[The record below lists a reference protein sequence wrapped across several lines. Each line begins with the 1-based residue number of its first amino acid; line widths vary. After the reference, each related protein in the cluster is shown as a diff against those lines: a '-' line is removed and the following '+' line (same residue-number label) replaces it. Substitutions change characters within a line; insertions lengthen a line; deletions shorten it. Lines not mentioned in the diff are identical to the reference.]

1 MMPFLPILLVLAGL
15 TFLFRRRRYKAIEQ
29 DESPRVVVKG
39 HTYSDNVEEIELP
52 QLRREKVENVRKAC
66 MIGAGYVGG
75 LTALV
80 LASQNPHIQFSVVD
94 SDARLIAAWN
104 SDRPPVFEPG
114 LEDLL
119 FEPNDPPP
127 LPTPSP
133 SPKPEAAQ
141 DEDYLKISSNSTNDA
156 ELVAVLPRRR
166 KLANVS
172 FSTNMH
178 EAVAAADMVFLC
190 VDAPSSIMVG
200 DKSDIDLSRLEIAI
214 QAIAQV
220 STGHKIIVQKST
232 APCGI
237 VPRLKKLLKE
247 TASPSASFD
256 VLSNP
261 DFLVPGAAIRDL
273 LYPPRVII
281 GHVFSEDM
289 SPEALTALKRL
300 YSPWVPDDRIVT
312 MDAWSSELGKLA
324 ANALLAQQISSLN
337 SLSVLCE
344 STNANINYV
353 SETLGL
359 SQRSGLGFGGSNLQS
374 DVLCLVYLARE
385 LGLQEVVDYWMAVLR
400 MNEYQRHR
408 VVKRLITR
416 LGDVKEKRVAVLGFV
431 SKGNVMDTRTT
442 TALGL
447 VRTLTSNGV
456 RVNIYDPHVQADRS
470 ESTLRLYDCHPEMVT
485 VTESIETAC
494 FGCSALVLH
503 TDWEEF
509 RQDRV
514 RWQRIAGHMASPK
527 VLLDPHGVFDGFKMQ
542 QWGFEVL
549 QVGIRSAKVL

>member
-1 MMPFLPILLVLAGL
+1 
-15 TFLFRRRRYKAIEQ
+15 
-29 DESPRVVVKG
+29 
-39 HTYSDNVEEIELP
+39 
-52 QLRREKVENVRKAC
+52 
-66 MIGAGYVGG
+66 
-75 LTALV
+75 
-80 LASQNPHIQFSVVD
+80 
-94 SDARLIAAWN
+94 
-104 SDRPPVFEPG
+104 
-114 LEDLL
+114 
-119 FEPNDPPP
+119 
-127 LPTPSP
+127 
-133 SPKPEAAQ
+133 
-141 DEDYLKISSNSTNDA
+141 
-156 ELVAVLPRRR
+156 
-166 KLANVS
+166 
-172 FSTNMH
+172 
-178 EAVAAADMVFLC
+178 
-190 VDAPSSIMVG
+190 
-200 DKSDIDLSRLEIAI
+200 
-214 QAIAQV
+214 
-220 STGHKIIVQKST
+220 
-232 APCGI
+232 
-237 VPRLKKLLKE
+237 
-247 TASPSASFD
+247 
-256 VLSNP
+256 
-261 DFLVPGAAIRDL
+261 
-273 LYPPRVII
+273 
-281 GHVFSEDM
+281 M

-408 VVKRLITR
+408 VVKRLVTR

-509 RQDRV
+509 RQDQV

>member
-1 MMPFLPILLVLAGL
+1 
-15 TFLFRRRRYKAIEQ
+15 
-29 DESPRVVVKG
+29 
-39 HTYSDNVEEIELP
+39 
-52 QLRREKVENVRKAC
+52 
-66 MIGAGYVGG
+66 
-75 LTALV
+75 
-80 LASQNPHIQFSVVD
+80 
-94 SDARLIAAWN
+94 
-104 SDRPPVFEPG
+104 
-114 LEDLL
+114 
-119 FEPNDPPP
+119 
-127 LPTPSP
+127 
-133 SPKPEAAQ
+133 
-141 DEDYLKISSNSTNDA
+141 
-156 ELVAVLPRRR
+156 
-166 KLANVS
+166 
-172 FSTNMH
+172 
-178 EAVAAADMVFLC
+178 
-190 VDAPSSIMVG
+190 MVG

-408 VVKRLITR
+408 VVKRLVTR

-509 RQDRV
+509 RQDQV

>member
-1 MMPFLPILLVLAGL
+1 MMPFIPILLVLAGL
-15 TFLFRRRRYKAIEQ
+15 TLWFRRRRYKAVEQ
-29 DESPRVVVKG
+29 EEEDCPRVVVKG
-39 HTYSDNVEEIELP
+39 HTYTDSVEEEQSP
-52 QLRREKVENVRKAC
+52 QVRTDKVENVRRAC

-80 LASQNPHIQFSVVD
+80 LASQNPHIQFFVVD

-119 FEPNDPPP
+119 FEPTDPPP
-127 LPTPSP
+127 DMEPS
-133 SPKPEAAQ
+133 KEAA
-141 DEDYLKISSNSTNDA
+141 DVEDPSNGTKYGDFVSSM
-156 ELVAVLPRRR
+156 PRRR
-166 KLANVS
+166 KLANIS
-172 FSTNMH
+172 FSTSIH
-178 EAVAAADMVFLC
+178 DAVAAADMIFLST
-190 VDAPSSIMVG
+190 DTPSDILDG

-237 VPRLKKLLKE
+237 IPRLKRLLKE
-247 TASPSASFD
+247 TASPSAMFD
-256 VLSNP
+256 ILSNP

-273 LYPPRVII
+273 LYPPRVVI
-281 GHVFSEDM
+281 GHIFSEDM
-289 SPEALTALKRL
+289 SPEALTALKRM
-300 YSPWVPDDRIVT
+300 YTPWVPEDRIVT

-337 SLSVLCE
+337 SLSALCE

-385 LGLQEVVDYWMAVLR
+385 LGLQEVVDYWMSVLR
-400 MNEYQRHR
+400 MNEYHRHR
-408 VVKRLITR
+408 VVQRLITR
-416 LGDVKEKRVAVLGFV
+416 LGDVKEKRVAILGFV
-431 SKGNVMDTRTT
+431 SKGNVMDTRNTS
-442 TALGL
+442 ALGL
-447 VRTLTSNGV
+447 VRTLTAKGV
-456 RVNIYDPHVQADRS
+456 RVNIHDPHVQADRS

-485 VTESIETAC
+485 VTESVETAC

-509 RQDRV
+509 RQDEV
-514 RWQRIAGHMASPK
+514 RWQRIAGHMESPK
-527 VLLDPHGVFDGFKMQ
+527 VLLDPHGAFDGFKMQ

>member
-1 MMPFLPILLVLAGL
+1 MPFIPIMLVLAGL
-15 TFLFRRRRYKAIEQ
+15 TFFFRRWRYQAIEQ
-29 DESPRVVVKG
+29 KESPRVVVKG
-39 HTYSDNVEEIELP
+39 NTYSDVMEEIELP
-52 QLRREKVENVRKAC
+52 QLRSNKVENVRNAC

-80 LASQNPHIQFSVVD
+80 LASQNPHVQFYVVD

-114 LEDLL
+114 LEDLI
-119 FEPNDPPP
+119 FEPNGPPSPAPSPPP
-127 LPTPSP
+127 KP
-133 SPKPEAAQ
+133 PKDQ
-141 DEDYLKISSNSTNDA
+141 GSLDSSSDSTSNG
-156 ELVAVLPRRR
+156 ELVPVSPRRR
-166 KLANVS
+166 KLANVN
-172 FSTNMH
+172 FSTNIH
-178 EAVAAADMVFLC
+178 EAVAAADMVFLS
-190 VDAPSSIMVG
+190 VDTPSSILEG
-200 DKSDIDLSRLEIAI
+200 DKSNLDLSRLEIAI

-220 STGHKIIVQKST
+220 STGHKIIVQKGT

-247 TASPSASFD
+247 TASPTASFD

-273 LYPPRVII
+273 LYPPRIII
-281 GHVFSEDM
+281 GHIFSEDM

-300 YSPWVPDDRIVT
+300 YLSWVPEDRIVT
-312 MDAWSSELGKLA
+312 MDAWSSELGRIA

-353 SETLGL
+353 AETLGL

-400 MNEYQRHR
+400 INEYQRHR
-408 VVKRLITR
+408 VVKRLVTR

-431 SKGNVMDTRTT
+431 SRGNVMDTRTT

-447 VRTLTSNGV
+447 IRTLTSNGV

-509 RQDRV
+509 RQDKV
-514 RWQRIAGHMASPK
+514 RWQRISGHMESPK